1 MFPKDENMV
10 VGTPHFGRAGFQAL
24 EDGSAAQV
32 LADIPSKAAST
43 AADCDCGGFPQSS
56 DGVRSLTETFARV
69 PLADLPQNQNLP
81 RCHQLVRCAATKE
94 LAIPGGTRAVQV
106 VAPSTDSQMAAPEN
120 DNCLHSA
127 EAVKPIVQERKKKN
141 KKTSGKNEDRCIIE
155 KLKKEVAA
163 KDAEIAQIRVIYEK
177 QASQFQ
183 DIREESAAAMETIM
197 SRMDELELL
206 KAHFEEMLESTS
218 MQRSPV
224 TLSPRGNSFKE
235 LRDESTERASSMLV
249 DSSQPDGCTSCS
261 QLHMQKQNRSAT
273 CELQASH
280 SLATSVM
287 PALRGLRVRS
297 QGPRD
302 IPVGSAPS
310 PRTCTTAWTTGL
322 SPRRAEFSP
331 GDSLS
336 SLGGTAPSDI
346 RTTCQVHQRSQIA
359 AQNFMVFSSSLGL
372 SPRGSSIVTASN
384 GSDTPMRLQYSSS
397 RTLSP
402 RERASMCKLTR
413 APRSCRATVA
423 APGSRVQQLPI
434 SLQGA
439 SFHHHLTQS
448 VRAPARQPVSTL
460 QQRTLSSSYML

>member
-183 DIREESAAAMETIM
+183 DIREESAAAMETY
-197 SRMDELELL
+197 
-206 KAHFEEMLESTS
+206 ES
-218 MQRSPV
+218 
-224 TLSPRGNSFKE
+224 
-235 LRDESTERASSMLV
+235 
-249 DSSQPDGCTSCS
+249 DG
-261 QLHMQKQNRSAT
+261 
-273 CELQASH
+273 
-280 SLATSVM
+280 
-287 PALRGLRVRS
+287 
-297 QGPRD
+297 
-302 IPVGSAPS
+302 
-310 PRTCTTAWTTGL
+310 
-322 SPRRAEFSP
+322 
-331 GDSLS
+331 
-336 SLGGTAPSDI
+336 
-346 RTTCQVHQRSQIA
+346 
-359 AQNFMVFSSSLGL
+359 
-372 SPRGSSIVTASN
+372 
-384 GSDTPMRLQYSSS
+384 
-397 RTLSP
+397 
-402 RERASMCKLTR
+402 
-413 APRSCRATVA
+413 
-423 APGSRVQQLPI
+423 
-434 SLQGA
+434 
-439 SFHHHLTQS
+439 
-448 VRAPARQPVSTL
+448 
-460 QQRTLSSSYML
+460 